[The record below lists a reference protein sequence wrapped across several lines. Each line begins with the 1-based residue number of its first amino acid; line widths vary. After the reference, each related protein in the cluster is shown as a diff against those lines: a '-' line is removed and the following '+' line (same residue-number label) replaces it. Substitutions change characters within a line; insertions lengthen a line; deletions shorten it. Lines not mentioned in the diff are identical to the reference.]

1 MNKVWCSLLLLS
13 LSGCSTWCECQK
25 TAAASNHPVTSEPA
39 TVMTDEEEPAQPVEP
54 AVGSD
59 GFVLHDRAMAEATP
73 VESTHQPSQLDLVAQ
88 DPNARPFL
96 PVAPAP
102 VRLTRKMLPS
112 EFPVAQE
119 RGAIPA
125 SAYPQFLHSK
135 KQLSDYASQLG
146 FKLAAFDVL
155 KGAKVGIAS
164 FVEFD
169 DSLQHS
175 NALGNQF
182 AEAMATT
189 LPQHGV
195 AVIDYKLTRKIAVS
209 REGDFALTRDIR
221 QLSDKVGMDY
231 ILVGTLVTTRRGVEV
246 NSRVVSVKGQQVV
259 AAASTLL
266 PHLVLQQI
274 QP

>member
-1 MNKVWCSLLLLS
+1 MNKTWLSVLLLS
-13 LSGCSTWCECQK
+13 LSGCAQLCDCDNAK
-25 TAAASNHPVTSEPA
+25 TEPAEANVATASEPA
-39 TVMTDEEEPAQPVEP
+39 ASSGPAI
-54 AVGSD
+54 GSD
-59 GFVLHDRAMAEATP
+59 GYVLEDKPMAEAAPAGTI
-73 VESTHQPSQLDLVAQ
+73 QRQSQLDLVAQ
-88 DPNARPFL
+88 DPTARPFL

-102 VRLTRKMLPS
+102 SRLTRKMLPS
-112 EFPVAQE
+112 EFPVAVEGQMM
-119 RGAIPA
+119 PP
-125 SAYPQFLHSK
+125 SAYPNFQHSK

-155 KGAKVGIAS
+155 KGAKVGVAS

-169 DSLQHS
+169 ESLQQS

-195 AVIDYKLTRKIAVS
+195 EVIDFKLTRKITVS
-209 REGDFALTRDIR
+209 REGDFALSRDVR
-221 QLSDKVGMDY
+221 QLSDKAGMDF
-231 ILVGTLVTTRRGVEV
+231 ILVGTLVTTKRGVQV
-246 NSRVVSVKGQQVV
+246 NSRIVSVKGQQVV

>member
-1 MNKVWCSLLLLS
+1 MNKTWLSLLVLG
-13 LSGCSTWCECQK
+13 LSGCAQLCDCQK
-25 TAAASNHPVTSEPA
+25 TTEAQNKTASAAPA
-39 TVMTDEEEPAQPVEP
+39 TVTSAPAEP

-59 GFVLHDRAMAEATP
+59 DYTLEDRPMAEAVPAET
-73 VESTHQPSQLDLVAQ
+73 VQRQSQLDLVAQ

-96 PVAPAP
+96 PVKATPA
-102 VRLTRKMLPS
+102 RLSRKLLPS
-112 EFPVAQE
+112 EFPVAVE
-119 RGAIPA
+119 GA
-125 SAYPQFLHSK
+125 SYPVSLYPNLSHSK

-146 FKLAAFDVL
+146 FKLAAFEAL
-155 KGAKVGIAS
+155 KGAKVGVTS

-169 DSLQHS
+169 DSLQRS

-195 AVIDYKLTRKIAVS
+195 EVIDFKLTRKISVS
-209 REGDFALTRDIR
+209 REGDFALSRDVR
-221 QLSDKVGMDY
+221 QLSEKAGMDY
-231 ILVGTLVTTRRGVEV
+231 ILVGTLVTTRRGVQV
-246 NSRVVSVKGQQVV
+246 NSRIVSVRGQQVV

>member
-1 MNKVWCSLLLLS
+1 MNRTWLS
-13 LSGCSTWCECQK
+13 VLVLGLSGCAQLCDCEK
-25 TAAASNHPVTSEPA
+25 TATAKGESATPASAAVASAPA
-39 TVMTDEEEPAQPVEP
+39 EP

-59 GFVLHDRAMAEATP
+59 GYVLDDRPMAEAEPAGTI
-73 VESTHQPSQLDLVAQ
+73 QRPSQLDLVAQ

-96 PVAPAP
+96 ATAP
-102 VRLTRKMLPS
+102 VPARLTRKMLPS
-112 EFPVAQE
+112 EFPVAVEGQPL
-119 RGAIPA
+119 PA
-125 SAYPQFLHSK
+125 SMYPNLSHSK
-135 KQLSDYASQLG
+135 KQLSDYANQLG
-146 FKLAAFDVL
+146 FKLAAFEAL
-155 KGAKVGIAS
+155 KGAKVGVAS

-169 DSLQHS
+169 DSLQRS

-195 AVIDYKLTRKIAVS
+195 EVIDFKLTRTITVS
-209 REGDFALTRDIR
+209 REGDFALSRDVR
-221 QLSDKVGMDY
+221 QLSEKAGMDY
-231 ILVGTLVTTRRGVEV
+231 ILVGTLVTTRRGVQV
-246 NSRVVSVKGQQVV
+246 NSRIVSVRGQQVV

>member
-1 MNKVWCSLLLLS
+1 MKKIGLSLLLLS
-13 LSGCSTWCECQK
+13 LSGCAQLCDCQNASTG
-25 TAAASNHPVTSEPA
+25 TADNHSEKSPETA
-39 TVMTDEEEPAQPVEP
+39 VSQGP

-59 GFVLHDRAMAEATP
+59 GYVLEDKPMTEARPAE
-73 VESTHQPSQLDLVAQ
+73 SLQRPSQLDMVAQ

-96 PVAPAP
+96 PVTPAPA
-102 VRLTRKMLPS
+102 RLTRKLLPS
-112 EFPVAQE
+112 EFPVAVEGQMQ
-119 RGAIPA
+119 PM
-125 SAYPQFLHSK
+125 SHYPNFQHSK

-146 FKLAAFDVL
+146 FKLAAFDAL
-155 KGAKVGIAS
+155 KGAKVGVAS

-169 DSLQHS
+169 ESLQRS

-195 AVIDYKLTRKIAVS
+195 EVIDFKLTRKIMVS
-209 REGDFALTRDIR
+209 QDGDFALSRDVK
-221 QLSDKVGMDY
+221 QLSEKAGMDY
-231 ILVGTLVTTRRGVEV
+231 ILVGTLVTTRRGVQV
-246 NSRVVSVKGQQVV
+246 NSRIVSVRGQQVV

>member
-1 MNKVWCSLLLLS
+1 MNKIWLSAIVLS
-13 LSGCSTWCECQK
+13 LSGCAQLCDCEK
-25 TAAASNHPVTSEPA
+25 TTAGKNESAVTMSAATAESEA
-39 TVMTDEEEPAQPVEP
+39 ET

-59 GFVLHDRAMAEATP
+59 GFVLESRPMAEAEP
-73 VESTHQPSQLDLVAQ
+73 VDSIQRQSQLDLVAQ

-96 PVAPAP
+96 QVPVTSS
-102 VRLTRKMLPS
+102 RLYRKMLPS
-112 EFPVAQE
+112 EFPLAVEGQLMQSS
-119 RGAIPA
+119 P
-125 SAYPQFLHSK
+125 YPNFPHSK

-146 FKLAAFDVL
+146 FKLAAFDAL
-155 KGAKVGIAS
+155 KGAKVGVAS

-169 DSLQHS
+169 DSLQQS

-195 AVIDYKLTRKIAVS
+195 EVIDFKLTRRITVS
-209 REGDFALTRDIR
+209 REGDFALSRDVR
-221 QLSDKVGMDY
+221 QLSEKAGMDY
-231 ILVGTLVTTRRGVEV
+231 ILVGTLVTTRRGVQI
-246 NSRVVSVKGQQVV
+246 NSRIVSVRGQQVV

>member
-1 MNKVWCSLLLLS
+1 MKYSWVSLVLLG
-13 LSGCSTWCECQK
+13 LSGCAQLCDCEK
-25 TAAASNHPVTSEPA
+25 TAHSQTAANAPAAASEPA
-39 TVMTDEEEPAQPVEP
+39 DNDTAAMP

-59 GFVLHDRAMAEATP
+59 GYVLQDKPMAEAEP
-73 VESTHQPSQLDLVAQ
+73 VGTISRPSQLDMVAN
-88 DPNARPFL
+88 DPTARPFL
-96 PVAPAP
+96 PVAPAQP
-102 VRLTRKMLPS
+102 RLTRKMLPS
-112 EFPVAQE
+112 EFPLAVE
-119 RGAIPA
+119 GGAIPA
-125 SAYPQFLHSK
+125 SVYPILQHSK
-135 KQLSDYASQLG
+135 KQLTDYASQLG
-146 FKLAAFDVL
+146 FKLAAFEAL
-155 KGAKVGIAS
+155 KGAKVGVTS

-169 DSLQHS
+169 DSLQRS

-195 AVIDYKLTRKIAVS
+195 EVIDFKLTRKITVS
-209 REGDFALTRDIR
+209 REGDFALSRDVR
-221 QLSDKVGMDY
+221 QLSERSGMDY
-231 ILVGTLVTTRRGVEV
+231 ILVGTLVTTRRGVQI

>member
-1 MNKVWCSLLLLS
+1 MNRTWLS
-13 LSGCSTWCECQK
+13 VLVLGLSGCAQLCDCEK
-25 TAAASNHPVTSEPA
+25 TATAKGESATPASAAVASTPA
-39 TVMTDEEEPAQPVEP
+39 EP

-59 GFVLHDRAMAEATP
+59 GYVLDDRPMAEAEPAGTI
-73 VESTHQPSQLDLVAQ
+73 QRPSQLDLVAQ

-96 PVAPAP
+96 ATAP
-102 VRLTRKMLPS
+102 VPARLTRKMLPS
-112 EFPVAQE
+112 EFPVAVEGQPL
-119 RGAIPA
+119 PA
-125 SAYPQFLHSK
+125 SMYPNLSHSK

-146 FKLAAFDVL
+146 FKLAAFEAL
-155 KGAKVGIAS
+155 KGAKVGVAS

-169 DSLQHS
+169 DSLQRS

-195 AVIDYKLTRKIAVS
+195 EVIDFKLTRTITVS
-209 REGDFALTRDIR
+209 REGDFALSRDVR
-221 QLSDKVGMDY
+221 QLSEKAGMDY
-231 ILVGTLVTTRRGVEV
+231 ILVGTLVTTRRGVQV
-246 NSRVVSVKGQQVV
+246 NSRIVSVRGQQVV

>member
-1 MNKVWCSLLLLS
+1 MKKSWLSLLFIG
-13 LSGCSTWCECQK
+13 LSGCAQWCECEK
-25 TAAASNHPVTSEPA
+25 HNNTSTAA
-39 TVMTDEEEPAQPVEP
+39 PAQNTVVNETQADAP

-59 GFVLHDRAMAEATP
+59 GYVLQDKPMAEAEP
-73 VESTHQPSQLDLVAQ
+73 AGSISRPSQLDIVAN

-96 PVAPAP
+96 PVAPAQP
-102 VRLTRKMLPS
+102 RLTRKMLPS
-112 EFPVAQE
+112 EFPVAVE
-119 RGAIPA
+119 GPAAIA
-125 SAYPQFLHSK
+125 SRYPNLQHSK

-146 FKLAAFDVL
+146 FKLAAFEAL
-155 KGAKVGIAS
+155 KGAKVGVTS

-195 AVIDYKLTRKIAVS
+195 EVIDFKLTRKIIVS
-209 REGDFALTRDIR
+209 REGDFALSRDVR
-221 QLSDKVGMDY
+221 QLSEKSGMDF
-231 ILVGTLVTTRRGVEV
+231 ILVGTLVTTRRGVQI